1 MLRTTR
7 RQLVK
12 LLLIYGVVY
21 SALRTR
27 VASGLS
33 RFGSNASKRIVA
45 KGTPL
50 SSLIHADPAEL
61 DARNLETSSMEAFDV
76 MGDTMYRVDLQ
87 NWRLAIDGAVQR
99 PSEFTYEE
107 LVARPFIE
115 RNVLLI
121 CPGFFAYNGKWKG
134 FSVARLL
141 EEVGIDPRA
150 THIKFSGPEGIRR
163 NTKRYKIEEVN
174 DDRLFLAY
182 RVNDEPL
189 PERHGFPLRLVAE
202 GHKGRRWVKYVNRV
216 VVVS

>member
-7 RQLVK
+7 RQLFK
-12 LLLIYGVVY
+12 LLLMYGAVY
-21 SALRTR
+21 SALRSR
-27 VASGLS
+27 VVSGLS
-33 RFGSNASKRIVA
+33 LFGSKAAKRIVA

-61 DARNLETSSMEAFDV
+61 DARNLATSSMEVFDV
-76 MGDTMYRVDLQ
+76 MGDTVYRVDLQ
-87 NWRLAIDGAVQR
+87 NWRLAVDGAVQR

-107 LVARPFIE
+107 LVARPSIE

-141 EEVGIDPRA
+141 EEVGFDPRA
-150 THIKFSGPEGIRR
+150 THIKFSGLEGIRR
-163 NTKRYKIEEVN
+163 NTKRYKIEDVN

-182 RVNDEPL
+182 RVNGEPL

-202 GHKGRRWVKYVNRV
+202 GHKGRRWVKYVNRI